1 MSLKPIDLQAVFARM
16 GDLSKEQALVKEHS
30 ARQQSQAAKKQIDQ
44 EIEEDHRV
52 SQTPNERDVKTIN
65 EDGSNK
71 QENAQQKKNREKK
84 TAKSEQE
91 KLVVSDPEI
100 GKHIDLIG

>member
-16 GDLSKEQALVKEHS
+16 GDLSKEQALAKEHS
-30 ARQQSQAAKKQIDQ
+30 ALQQSQAAKKQIDQ
-44 EIEEDHRV
+44 EIEEDHKV
-52 SQTPNERDVKTIN
+52 SQTPNEREVKTIN

-71 QENAQQKKNREKK
+71 QENPQQKKTGGRNPQSRKK
-84 TAKSEQE
+84 RGLSFQI
-91 KLVVSDPEI
+91 PEI